1 MKTTIHNLC
10 SPSSHQ
16 LQHQQDLSFSPW
28 HFHLQGYHHCFW
40 VLKETL
46 HSWTANSSKKTFK
59 HIWHAEKVH
68 SWTILKIWKR
78 QKKKI
83 KLLILIGWES
93 KAFKQKSSCS
103 IILIVVA
110 PLITF
115 ISWRWHSCNL
125 FQSKV
130 KTRISSKC
138 QSQDRGEE
146 CPVWQD
152 YSSTCMQSKVL
163 W

>member
-1 MKTTIHNLC
+1 MKTESTISASHLPTNYKASRTCLFLHNTFTRDEITVAFGFWRKHFTLGLQVVPKR
-10 SPSSHQ
+10 PSNVCDTWRRCTVGQFYKS
-16 LQHQQDLSFSPW
+16 
-28 HFHLQGYHHCFW
+28 GN
-40 VLKETL
+40 
-46 HSWTANSSKKTFK
+46 A
-59 HIWHAEKVH
+59 
-68 SWTILKIWKR
+68 
-78 QKKKI
+78 KKI
-83 KLLILIGWES
+83 KLLLLIGWES

-103 IILIVVA
+103 IKLIVVA

-125 FQSKV
+125 FQSIV
-130 KTRISSKC
+130 KTRIASNC
-138 QSQDRGEE
+138 QSQDRGEK